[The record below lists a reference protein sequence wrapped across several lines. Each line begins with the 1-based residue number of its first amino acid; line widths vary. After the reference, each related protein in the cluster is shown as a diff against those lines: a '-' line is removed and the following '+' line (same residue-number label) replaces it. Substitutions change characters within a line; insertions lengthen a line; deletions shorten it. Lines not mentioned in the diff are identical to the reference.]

1 MTGIGLR
8 CLFIYIVWFIHCNT
22 MLGIIISLLHM
33 GKLRPKSIKKCP
45 PRSHCWQMTEA
56 KSAFGSAYLQS
67 FAYEVKPYSSEICI
81 NSSVAYVM
89 LLWEQ
94 IQMNSVLCKML
105 GFLWP
110 NINWSKVHN
119 FLKIIKRLKKIFFV
133 FFLMHKRF
141 YFFKFF

>member
-1 MTGIGLR
+1 
-8 CLFIYIVWFIHCNT
+8 
-22 MLGIIISLLHM
+22 
-33 GKLRPKSIKKCP
+33 
-45 PRSHCWQMTEA
+45 MTEA

-119 FLKIIKRLKKIFFV
+119 FLKIIKRLKKIFFFDAQKIL
-133 FFLMHKRF
+133 FF
-141 YFFKFF
+141 